1 MSEQEKQ
8 TVDEI
13 ANNQETNPEEK
24 DNKEERTFTRDDLG
38 KMIGAERK
46 KWDEEKAQEIEE
58 AKSEAERLAKLS
70 KDEREKEQ
78 ERKRKEEL
86 DKREKAIAYK
96 ELRIETR
103 SQLSEEGLPLEF
115 LDVVMADNADAIS
128 ENIKNIRVVF
138 DEAVEKRVDERL
150 AQKSP
155 KRGTTSSHSLTR
167 EEILSE
173 PDAKKRLELIRENR
187 DLF

>member
-1 MSEQEKQ
+1 
-8 TVDEI
+8 
-13 ANNQETNPEEK
+13 
-24 DNKEERTFTRDDLG
+24 
-38 KMIGAERK
+38 
-46 KWDEEKAQEIEE
+46 
-58 AKSEAERLAKLS
+58 KLS

-150 AQKSP
+150 AQKS
-155 KRGTTSSHSLTR
+155 
-167 EEILSE
+167 
-173 PDAKKRLELIRENR
+173 
-187 DLF
+187 

>member
-24 DNKEERTFTRDDLG
+24 DNQEERTFTRDDLA

-86 DKREKAIAYK
+86 DKR
-96 ELRIETR
+96 
-103 SQLSEEGLPLEF
+103 
-115 LDVVMADNADAIS
+115 
-128 ENIKNIRVVF
+128 
-138 DEAVEKRVDERL
+138 
-150 AQKSP
+150 
-155 KRGTTSSHSLTR
+155 
-167 EEILSE
+167 
-173 PDAKKRLELIRENR
+173 
-187 DLF
+187 

>member
-24 DNKEERTFTRDDLG
+24 DNKEERTFTRDDLA

-70 KDEREKEQ
+70 K
-78 ERKRKEEL
+78 
-86 DKREKAIAYK
+86 
-96 ELRIETR
+96 
-103 SQLSEEGLPLEF
+103 
-115 LDVVMADNADAIS
+115 
-128 ENIKNIRVVF
+128 
-138 DEAVEKRVDERL
+138 
-150 AQKSP
+150 
-155 KRGTTSSHSLTR
+155 
-167 EEILSE
+167 
-173 PDAKKRLELIRENR
+173 
-187 DLF
+187 